1 MPYKNPEDAK
11 KYRENNKEKRYKQ
24 AKIWRENNKEYCKE
38 KNKKYELENKETLK
52 EKRKQKYDE
61 NREKILEHV
70 KTDINTI
77 RRSRIQN
84 WKRIGVKCDNF
95 NELYDK
101 YINTTKCEKCNID
114 LVEGN
119 KTNQKKCL
127 DHDHETGIFRN
138 IICNKCNN
146 ERWKSYNK
154 INWNEKITCECGC
167 IITKGGLK
175 RHKERLKHIE
185 LMKKIN

>member
-1 MPYKNPEDAK
+1 MPYSNPEDAK
-11 KYRENNKEKRYKQ
+11 TYREIHKEKRYEQ

-38 KNKKYELENKETLK
+38 KNKKYQLENKETLK

-61 NREKILEHV
+61 NKEKILEHA
-70 KTDINTI
+70 KTDTNTI
-77 RRSRIQN
+77 RRSRINN
-84 WKRIGVKCDNF
+84 WKRIGVTFDNFNNF

-101 YINTTKCEKCNID
+101 YINTKKCELCNID

-127 DHDHETGIFRN
+127 DHDHQTGKFRN

-146 ERWKSYNK
+146 ERWKNHNK
-154 INWNEKITCECGC
+154 VNWNEKITCECGS
-167 IITKGGLK
+167 IVSLINMNK
-175 RHKERLKHIE
+175 HKKTPKHLE
-185 LMKKIN
+185 KI